1 MADESKVQLAQAD
14 ITPVAMTDVT
24 PEAAGEHQTI
34 TRETLKGFMDER
46 LHELIDNLSDDV
58 LAYLSPI
65 IESAQSTIANERY
78 RNSFITGM
86 I

>member
-58 LAYLSPI
+58 EWRRRRLRRDWRPI
-65 IESAQSTIANERY
+65 IYPAHC
-78 RNSFITGM
+78 
-86 I
+86 